1 MVWYFAVARSAGS
14 LLVSSFRRLV
24 RILGCFRIGRSCKNA
39 HPPARPIIQRFSFDA
54 FIHSF
59 IGNPILKALL
69 SLLQSSMFSLFY
81 SVLLLPFISAAQV
94 QAHPG
99 AVAEGR
105 ATCGVEYSTSDA
117 AYVIP
122 DIAEAWYI
130 RRVSTCESPVF
141 WTKFEVTS
149 ASQQLYISAISPEI
163 DRFRDQ
169 LQFHGILYGPGVGED
184 EANGLAA
191 IPSTL
196 PSAVTVRTDLGG
208 TGYLKAPESLATCDF
223 VDTNPVMKDFSD
235 VIGGR
240 CMEQFTFDASGSDGL
255 TQGRSQILLMAYDI
269 VIIIA
274 VMVTIC
280 HVQYWTIHSFILHA
294 NASLSSSTCL
304 CLWLQVPLSST
315 GGCTVLNIQLWNREP
330 IICKLG

>member
-1 MVWYFAVARSAGS
+1 
-14 LLVSSFRRLV
+14 
-24 RILGCFRIGRSCKNA
+24 
-39 HPPARPIIQRFSFDA
+39 
-54 FIHSF
+54 
-59 IGNPILKALL
+59 
-69 SLLQSSMFSLFY
+69 MFSLFH
-81 SVLLLPFISAAQV
+81 SVLLLPFISMAQV

-169 LQFHGILYGPGVGED
+169 LQFHGILYGPGVGAD

-208 TGYLKAPESLATCDF
+208 SGYLKAPESLATCDF

-240 CMEQFTFDASGSDGL
+240 CMEQFTFDTNGSDGL
-255 TQGRSQILLMAYDI
+255 TQGTSQIILMACNI
-269 VIIIA
+269 VIIVIVVILIV
-274 VMVTIC
+274 VMVTTHAMCSIGRF
-280 HVQYWTIHSFILHA
+280 VHS
-294 NASLSSSTCL
+294 SC
-304 CLWLQVPLSST
+304 
-315 GGCTVLNIQLWNREP
+315 
-330 IICKLG
+330 